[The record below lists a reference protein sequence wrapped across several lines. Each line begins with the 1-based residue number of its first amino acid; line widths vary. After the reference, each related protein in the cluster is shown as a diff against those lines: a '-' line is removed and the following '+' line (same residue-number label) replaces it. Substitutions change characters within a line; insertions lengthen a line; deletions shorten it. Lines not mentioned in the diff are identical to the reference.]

1 MTVES
6 DALLVFKIFRAAEWA
21 GARQKAIFAGSRDD
35 QRDGYIHLS
44 CAHQL
49 AGTAAR
55 HFRGEQGL
63 VLAAFD
69 ARALGPNLKWE
80 RSRAGELFPHL
91 YGPLPLAALRFS
103 SPLSLGPD
111 GVPGIPEHVARC

>member
-1 MTVES
+1 MIVES

-21 GARQKAIFAGSRDD
+21 GALQKGIFAGSRDD

-69 ARALGPNLKWE
+69 ACALGPNLKWE
-80 RSRAGELFPHL
+80 RSRADELFPHL
-91 YGPLPLAALRFS
+91 YGPLPLAALRS
-103 SPLSLGPD
+103 SSTLSLGPD